1 MEVLKMAVFT
11 LVFMVV
17 AFGILFGTMKYFD

>member
-1 MEVLKMAVFT
+1 MEVENMAVFT
-11 LVFMVV
+11 LLFMFA